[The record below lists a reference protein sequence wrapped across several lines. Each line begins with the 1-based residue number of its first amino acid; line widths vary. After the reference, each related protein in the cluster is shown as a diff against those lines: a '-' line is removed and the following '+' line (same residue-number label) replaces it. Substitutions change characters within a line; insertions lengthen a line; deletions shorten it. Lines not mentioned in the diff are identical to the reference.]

1 MTPRLN
7 IITTSTRPGR
17 IGPSIAAWFHD
28 AAKNHGGFEAVP
40 VDLASFN
47 LPIYDEPKHPST
59 QIYEHDHTKAWSASV
74 AAADAYVFVLPEYNF
89 MPPPAFVNALDYV
102 YKEWNYKPAGF
113 VSYGGISG
121 GLRSVQ
127 VAKLH
132 LTTLKVVPLVEAV
145 VVPMAWQQLDANQV
159 FQPNDIQKDAAKQ
172 LLDELKRW
180 AEALKPLRAK

>member
-1 MTPRLN
+1 MAPRLH
-7 IITTSTRPGR
+7 IVTASTRPGR
-17 IGPSIAAWFHD
+17 VGPSVAAWFLD
-28 AAKNHGGFEAVP
+28 AAKAHGGFEAVP
-40 VDLASFN
+40 IDLADFN
-47 LPIYDEPKHPST
+47 LPIYDEPKHPAT

-74 AAADAYVFVLPEYNF
+74 AAADAFVFVTPEYNF
-89 MPPPAFVNALDYV
+89 NPPPALINALNYV
-102 YKEWNYKPAGF
+102 YKEWNYKPVGF

-127 VAKLH
+127 SAKL
-132 LTTLKVVPLVEAV
+132 LVTTLKMVPLVEAV
-145 VVPMAWQQLDANQV
+145 VVPMVSQQINEQRV